1 MSHYTVIKIQC
12 THSVCDVS
20 TYNQKQRRLLHNITH
35 YDCMHSVTPGLL
47 YTGQWKLSVYT
58 RERTQSRPTCGA

>member
-35 YDCMHSVTPGLL
+35 YDCMHSVTRKGDM
-47 YTGQWKLSVYT
+47 SV
-58 RERTQSRPTCGA
+58 SV